1 MTAPEPWAVGDTYPN
16 AGTRSVT
23 SAMLDADIG
32 DLSTTKDVVQ
42 IISVKVVF
50 ESVIDILT
58 LVRVRVLFLLF
69 LISTY

>member
-1 MTAPEPWAVGDTYPN
+1 M
-16 AGTRSVT
+16 T